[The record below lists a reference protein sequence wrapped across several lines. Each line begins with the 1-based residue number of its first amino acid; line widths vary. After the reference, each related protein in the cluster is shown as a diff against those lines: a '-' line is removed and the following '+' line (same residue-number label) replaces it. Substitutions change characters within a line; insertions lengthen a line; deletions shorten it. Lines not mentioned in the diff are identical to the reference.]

1 MRSRLDN
8 TSVHDLPPSSTGLAW
23 EGELLGQPVIHGG
36 LAAINGLQPILDG
49 EHFGSGKR
57 IEGQGGELGLGGI
70 EPVESGRD
78 GLPVRHRT
86 RTHTSNTSSNHRQ
99 ISATKLKWHKLTH
112 VVRVARNEHSCQRT
126 RLPAMRVGVLGA
138 KGKVGATMVQAVEA
152 ADDLTFTSGVDAGD
166 PLSLFTD
173 SQTEVV
179 IDFTHPDV
187 VMDNLNYLIDNG
199 IHAVV
204 GTTGFTDERVQ
215 QVKTWLEESRT
226 TAVLIAPNFAIGAVL
241 SMHFAKQAARF
252 FESAEVI
259 ELHHPQKADAP
270 SGTAAR
276 TARLIAEARKGL
288 PPNPDAT
295 STGLEGA
302 RGADVDGIPVHSVR
316 LAGLVAHQ
324 EVLFGTQGE
333 TLTIRHDSLD
343 RTSFVPGV
351 LLAVRAVREHPG
363 LTVGLESFLDL
374 A

>member
-1 MRSRLDN
+1 
-8 TSVHDLPPSSTGLAW
+8 
-23 EGELLGQPVIHGG
+23 
-36 LAAINGLQPILDG
+36 
-49 EHFGSGKR
+49 
-57 IEGQGGELGLGGI
+57 
-70 EPVESGRD
+70 
-78 GLPVRHRT
+78 
-86 RTHTSNTSSNHRQ
+86 
-99 ISATKLKWHKLTH
+99 
-112 VVRVARNEHSCQRT
+112 
-126 RLPAMRVGVLGA
+126 MRVGVLGA

-152 ADDLTFTSGVDAGD
+152 ADDLTFTAGVDAGD
-166 PLSLFTD
+166 QLSLFTD
-173 SQTEVV
+173 SQTEIV

-187 VMDNLNYLIDNG
+187 VMDNLKFLIDNG

-204 GTTGFTDERVQ
+204 GTTGFTDERLGK
-215 QVKTWLEESRT
+215 VKAWLADKPDV
-226 TAVLIAPNFAIGAVL
+226 AVLIAPNFAIGAVL
-241 SMHFAKQAARF
+241 SMRFAKQAARF

-270 SGTAAR
+270 SGTASR

-302 RGADVDGIPVHSVR
+302 RGAAVDGIPVHSVR

-351 LLAVRAVREHPG
+351 LLAVRTVGEHPG
-363 LTVGLESFLDL
+363 LTVGLEPLLDL
-374 A
+374 T

>member
-1 MRSRLDN
+1 
-8 TSVHDLPPSSTGLAW
+8 
-23 EGELLGQPVIHGG
+23 
-36 LAAINGLQPILDG
+36 
-49 EHFGSGKR
+49 
-57 IEGQGGELGLGGI
+57 
-70 EPVESGRD
+70 
-78 GLPVRHRT
+78 
-86 RTHTSNTSSNHRQ
+86 
-99 ISATKLKWHKLTH
+99 
-112 VVRVARNEHSCQRT
+112 
-126 RLPAMRVGVLGA
+126 MRVGVLGA

-152 ADDLTFTSGVDAGD
+152 AADLTFTSGVDAGD
-166 PLSLFTD
+166 PLSQFAD
-173 SQTEVV
+173 SRTEVV

-187 VMDNLNYLIDNG
+187 VMDNLKFLIDNG

-204 GTTGFTDERVQ
+204 GTTGFTDERLTR
-215 QVKTWLEESRT
+215 VKAWLEKSRT

-295 STGLEGA
+295 STGIEGA
-302 RGADVDGIPVHSVR
+302 RGADVNGIPVHSVR

-351 LLAVRAVREHPG
+351 LLAVRTISEHPG
-363 LTVGLESFLDL
+363 LTVGLESLLDL
-374 A
+374 T